1 MFFVVAIKIGRHL
14 VLMLTYTVNVKRPIW
29 IITISNINGTSLCH
43 KLIIISFIVRLYFV
57 PNPKLHKQQRL
68 TLEEE
73 ILFVENH
80 AAQTFLD
87 VKLFKVVVWSARK
100 I

>member
-1 MFFVVAIKIGRHL
+1 M
-14 VLMLTYTVNVKRPIW
+14 
-29 IITISNINGTSLCH
+29 CH
-43 KLIIISFIVRLYFV
+43 KLIIISIIVRLYFV

-73 ILFVENH
+73 ILFNEKH
-80 AAQTFLD
+80 ADHTFLD
-87 VKLFKVVVWSARK
+87 VKLFKLVVWSARE